1 MVEFYVQAKCYN
13 LDNSVSVNDTARL
26 ISRIKDRQFGIMLT
40 TSYVAQQA
48 FDEILEDGH
57 PIVILSGKNI
67 VEYIVNELELYD
79 VESLL
84 RYLNRKY

>member
-1 MVEFYVQAKCYN
+1 M
-13 LDNSVSVNDTARL
+13 DISVIVKDTARL

-40 TSYVAQQA
+40 TSYVARQA
-48 FDEILEDGH
+48 FDEILEDGQ

-67 VEYIVNELELYD
+67 VEYIINELELYD

-84 RYLNRKY
+84 KYLNRKY